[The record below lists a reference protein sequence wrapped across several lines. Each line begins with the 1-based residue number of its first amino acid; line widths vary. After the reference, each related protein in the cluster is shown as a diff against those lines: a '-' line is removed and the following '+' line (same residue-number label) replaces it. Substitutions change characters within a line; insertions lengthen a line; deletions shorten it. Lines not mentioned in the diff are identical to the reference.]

1 MVRSGRHGL
10 GNYGD
15 DLRSRNQRE
24 EDRKNGVVR
33 KTAMESALDWVAAHK
48 AASAG
53 MYVRH
58 SFNSEV
64 SRYIVID
71 LGSSVRERST
81 WVDRTCVF
89 LVKPGGLCVAAA
101 GATVAYKL
109 TRPGVKPMEE
119 IVRACRY
126 ASAMSAFL

>member
-33 KTAMESALDWVAAHK
+33 KTAMESALDWATAHK

-53 MYVRH
+53 TYVRH
-58 SFNSEV
+58 GFNSEV
-64 SRYIVID
+64 SRYIV
-71 LGSSVRERST
+71 
-81 WVDRTCVF
+81 VDR
-89 LVKPGGLCVAAA
+89 VAAVCFA
-101 GATVAYKL
+101 ELSLGGWV
-109 TRPGVKPMEE
+109 V
-119 IVRACRY
+119 
-126 ASAMSAFL
+126 SS

>member
-33 KTAMESALDWVAAHK
+33 KTAMESAMDWATAHK
-48 AASAG
+48 AASA
-53 MYVRH
+53 
-58 SFNSEV
+58 
-64 SRYIVID
+64 
-71 LGSSVRERST
+71 
-81 WVDRTCVF
+81 
-89 LVKPGGLCVAAA
+89 GGLCVAAA
-101 GATVAYKL
+101 GGTVAYKL

-119 IVRACRY
+119 IVHACKKCAPITVCVLLGAGLFVGYQSGSGSRVYQY
-126 ASAMSAFL
+126 AKQYISSDVDSPKN